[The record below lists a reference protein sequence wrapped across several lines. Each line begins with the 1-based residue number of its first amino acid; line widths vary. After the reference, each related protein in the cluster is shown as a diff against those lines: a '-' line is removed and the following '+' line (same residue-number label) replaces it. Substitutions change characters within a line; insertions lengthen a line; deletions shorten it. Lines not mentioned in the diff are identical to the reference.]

1 MTQKVINWSASQ
13 ILASSDPLYQG
24 SKEHDTAIGIY
35 RDLSTLTYLKFVS

>member
-24 SKEHDTAIGIY
+24 SKEQDTAIAIY
-35 RDLSTLTYLKFVS
+35 RDRMNLSTLTYL